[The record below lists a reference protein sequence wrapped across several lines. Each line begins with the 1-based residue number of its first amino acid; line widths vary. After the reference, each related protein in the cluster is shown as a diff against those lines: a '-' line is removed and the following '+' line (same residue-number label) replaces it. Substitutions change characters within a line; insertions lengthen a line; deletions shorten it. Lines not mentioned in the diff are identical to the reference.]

1 MFGCLL
7 FRSVHT
13 HTSVLEEKNQTLF
26 VLDFDG
32 YFWEWVKVPQNQN
45 VRVLSIFHILTVS
58 ALQIFKCVIPFSP
71 LKFYYGSSTREG
83 LKSKT
88 MLA

>member
-13 HTSVLEEKNQTLF
+13 HTSVLEEKNQTLL

-32 YFWEWVKVPQNQN
+32 YF
-45 VRVLSIFHILTVS
+45 
-58 ALQIFKCVIPFSP
+58 
-71 LKFYYGSSTREG
+71 
-83 LKSKT
+83 
-88 MLA
+88 